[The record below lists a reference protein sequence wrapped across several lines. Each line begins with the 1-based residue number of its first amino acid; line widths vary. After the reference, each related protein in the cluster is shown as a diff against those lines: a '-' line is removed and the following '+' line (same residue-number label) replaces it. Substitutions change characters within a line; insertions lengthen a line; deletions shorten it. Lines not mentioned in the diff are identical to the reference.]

1 MGIRNLNSFLKYNC
15 KKGIDLVDLQSL
27 SNKRIVID
35 ASIYLYK
42 FKKDNLLIENL
53 YIMITKFRQYNI
65 NVVFIFDGKADA
77 IKEHTINK
85 RKNDKEA
92 AKKEY
97 YQLEEALPYLD
108 DKYKYFKIKLY
119 MKFLQKQFVKVG
131 YFDVIK
137 VKELL
142 DYFGIHYFDAP
153 GEADLWC
160 AKMVIEKYADA
171 CLSDDMDLL
180 VFGCNEVYRN
190 LNIYNGKIFK
200 YNLDILMK
208 ELNLDKEEFKDICIL
223 AGTDYNKDKLS
234 NINIKSVFLIFN
246 NYKMN
251 KYKVKE
257 ENYDFYLWFQKK
269 FNFYNDYKKLYEVR
283 NKFNLNNIII
293 PDNLKN
299 IKNKEINKNNLRNLL
314 KNKYGFIYLDEYKN
328 KKKIF

>member
-1 MGIRNLNSFLKYNC
+1 
-15 KKGIDLVDLQSL
+15 
-27 SNKRIVID
+27 
-35 ASIYLYK
+35 
-42 FKKDNLLIENL
+42 
-53 YIMITKFRQYNI
+53 
-65 NVVFIFDGKADA
+65 
-77 IKEHTINK
+77 
-85 RKNDKEA
+85 
-92 AKKEY
+92 
-97 YQLEEALPYLD
+97 
-108 DKYKYFKIKLY
+108 
-119 MKFLQKQFVKVG
+119 
-131 YFDVIK
+131 
-137 VKELL
+137 
-142 DYFGIHYFDAP
+142 
-153 GEADLWC
+153 
-160 AKMVIEKYADA
+160 
-171 CLSDDMDLL
+171 
-180 VFGCNEVYRN
+180 
-190 LNIYNGKIFK
+190 
-200 YNLDILMK
+200 MK
-208 ELNLDKEEFKDICIL
+208 ELNLNKEEFKDICIL